1 MLIKRLWKA
10 LIMWKYNLSLEIL
23 TKKSIEREGG
33 VKGARSKPKTN
44 NYERHNESFI
54 VVKEHYLYRREF
66 CRGVG
71 YMQCKEI
78 SEKKNI
84 LNIIRLYR
92 YIYGYVFT
100 WLGSF
105 IYKEWGLLNA
115 SQFSSCIQLL
125 LQGSRS
131 SGLSSSMMT
140 EQRYVEGL
148 GSQQGQI
155 VIKDKYVSVS
165 FSLLKI

>member
-1 MLIKRLWKA
+1 MNTWMMGVFIVMTHRERVRTASWELIFIPSFDFWSDYNLKTLKNYNFKSHNKEMLIKRLWKA

-71 YMQCKEI
+71 HMQCKEI

-84 LNIIRLYR
+84 LNII
-92 YIYGYVFT
+92 
-100 WLGSF
+100 
-105 IYKEWGLLNA
+105 
-115 SQFSSCIQLL
+115 SQRFDIEVIVSCIL
-125 LQGSRS
+125 
-131 SGLSSSMMT
+131 
-140 EQRYVEGL
+140 
-148 GSQQGQI
+148 I
-155 VIKDKYVSVS
+155 
-165 FSLLKI
+165 